1 MAGTPRLRP
10 AVLTFSI
17 RRLLLAIPVILG
29 ATIIAFTAVALSGDP
44 LARLA
49 TCTNCS
55 QSAYDII
62 IERHNLDKSIPER
75 YLMWLGDAV
84 QGDLGN
90 ATSQGERPVSEILPG
105 RVVNTLYL
113 AVPAFLLTAVVALGL
128 SVWSALRQYKID
140 DYLITAFSYLGLAMP
155 TFFFGIVLQQF
166 WGIWVPDWFGIRPFR
181 VQGFRI
187 ESLGTYLSYA
197 TLPIATL
204 AIIFVAGESRLGRA
218 AILDLKNADFIRTAR
233 AKGAPERLVVR
244 RHLVRN
250 AMIPVATVWAL
261 DAAALMGGAVVTESI
276 FSWPGLGRML
286 IDGIFA
292 QDLDMVMAVVVTLS
306 ILTVLFNLL
315 ADLTYAW
322 LDPRI
327 RYD

>member
-1 MAGTPRLRP
+1 M
-10 AVLTFSI
+10 LTYAI

-29 ATIIAFTAVALSGDP
+29 STMIAFTAVALSTDP
-44 LARLA
+44 LAGLA
-49 TCTNCS
+49 TCTTCS
-55 QSAYDII
+55 EQARQVI
-62 IERHNLDKSIPER
+62 IERHGLDQSIPER
-75 YLMWLGDAV
+75 YVGWLSDAV
-84 QGDLGN
+84 RGDLGVS
-90 ATSQGERPVSEILPG
+90 TSQGQRPVSDILPT
-105 RVVNTLYL
+105 RIKNSMML
-113 AVPAFLLTAVVALGL
+113 AVPAFFLIASVGLGL
-128 SVWSALRQYKID
+128 SVWSALRQYKPD
-140 DYLITAFSYLGLAMP
+140 DYAITAFSYLGLAMP

-166 WGIWVPDWFGIRPFR
+166 WGIWVPKWFDVRPFR

-187 ESLGTYLSYA
+187 ESLGTFLSYA
-197 TLPIATL
+197 TLPVVTL

-218 AILDLKNADFIRTAR
+218 AMLDLKNADFIRTAR
-233 AKGAPERLVVR
+233 AKGAPEGLVVR

-250 AMIPVATVWAL
+250 AMIPIATVWAL

-276 FSWPGLGRML
+276 FSWPGLGRIL
-286 IDGIFA
+286 IEGIFA

-306 ILTVLFNLL
+306 IITVAFNLL